1 MSEFEWLFMIFVSV
15 VVVVAAF
22 IPKTPI
28 RRYPSMPRPPVVSSE
43 MIYSQ
48 MQEDLNNFIAGRPSM
63 LENHL
68 PEDVDKGEF
77 AMAAQIFL
85 DQRVKGKTEE
95 EIREFAG
102 DFSKI
107 DWDKELREL

>member
-1 MSEFEWLFMIFVSV
+1 MSEFEWLFMFFVSV

-43 MIYSQ
+43 MFYSQ

-85 DQRVKGKTEE
+85 DQMVKGKTEE

-102 DFSKI
+102 DFLKI